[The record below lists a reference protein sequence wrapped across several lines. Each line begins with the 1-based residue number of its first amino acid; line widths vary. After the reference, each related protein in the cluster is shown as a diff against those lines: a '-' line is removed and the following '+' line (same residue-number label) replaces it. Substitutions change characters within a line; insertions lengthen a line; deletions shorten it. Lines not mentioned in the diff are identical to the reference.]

1 MIQYIVAAGLGAL
14 LGKKAR
20 SKSFARGG
28 QVITYEVSNI
38 EYDTDGERFALPD
51 SLTIEVPADLEGY
64 EADEYI
70 SDRISDITGFAHMG
84 FSTTP
89 EIVYASGGRTYETK
103 KYFTPKSAKTFF
115 QGRKYTNK
123 RLTHDLVG
131 LVLMPEKEKEP
142 FHEEFQVNVAKELER
157 RGFGFAGYAR
167 GGKTKK
173 ILRPGFAKI
182 LRDFTNKR
190 LTHDLVGLVLM
201 PKKEKEPFHEELQV
215 LVAKELERRGF
226 GFAGYARGGQ
236 TGMSQLKAAELFEMQ
251 MTSVSK
257 ALDRADLELS
267 RTGDFGNAFSAV
279 AQARDHAMY
288 MRRFATFMG
297 APRSLKGL
305 IDALR
310 DNLDQLQRDI
320 KVGLKVEGYNTER
333 PLVGISAAQRRLADI
348 QALFMETTQE
358 ALRNEDN

>member
-1 MIQYIVAAGLGAL
+1 MIQYIVAAGVGAFLGNRSRKSKMAHG
-14 LGKKAR
+14 GKTQGYNAFDYLYDYATFR
-20 SKSFARGG
+20 QASPF
-28 QVITYEVSNI
+28 
-38 EYDTDGERFALPD
+38 DTDNAFAVKIVD
-51 SLTIEVPADLEGY
+51 
-64 EADEYI
+64 DE
-70 SDRISDITGFAHMG
+70 S
-84 FSTTP
+84 
-89 EIVYASGGRTYETK
+89 GRTDSETIWAE
-103 KYFTPKSAKTFF
+103 SEESI
-115 QGRKYTNK
+115 RE
-123 RLTHDLVG
+123 DLSKIMTDSQAIEGIVKVD
-131 LVLMPEKEKEP
+131 LFE
-142 FHEEFQVNVAKELER
+142 
-157 RGFGFAGYAR
+157 R
-167 GGKTKK
+167 GGK
-173 ILRPGFAKI
+173 
-182 LRDFTNKR
+182 
-190 LTHDLVGLVLM
+190 
-201 PKKEKEPFHEELQV
+201 
-215 LVAKELERRGF
+215 
-226 GFAGYARGGQ
+226 

-267 RTGDFGNAFSAV
+267 RTGNFENAFSAV

>member
-1 MIQYIVAAGLGAL
+1 MIQYIVAAGVGAL
-14 LGKKAR
+14 LGNRSRKSKMAYGGLLPPETVREEMDEYIELQTDPDENISYEVFENMNGSFTWQVRVNDEITDEGVEETMEKAEMACYDALTEG
-20 SKSFARGG
+20 KYDKYDFARGG
-28 QVITYEVSNI
+28 QVSVEGNPYKGEDFFIYLDGDEAVSYN
-38 EYDTDGERFALPD
+38 
-51 SLTIEVPADLEGY
+51 
-64 EADEYI
+64 ADEI
-70 SDRISDITGFAHMG
+70 AED
-84 FSTTP
+84 
-89 EIVYASGGRTYETK
+89 
-103 KYFTPKSAKTFF
+103 
-115 QGRKYTNK
+115 
-123 RLTHDLVG
+123 
-131 LVLMPEKEKEP
+131 
-142 FHEEFQVNVAKELER
+142 EEV
-157 RGFGFAGYAR
+157 
-167 GGKTKK
+167 
-173 ILRPGFAKI
+173 
-182 LRDFTNKR
+182 
-190 LTHDLVGLVLM
+190 
-201 PKKEKEPFHEELQV
+201 EELAQE
-215 LVAKELERRGF
+215 LYDLSQSNPSELKMRLQTLYAK
-226 GFAGYARGGQ
+226 GGQ

-333 PLVGISAAQRRLADI
+333 PLVGISAAQRRLANI